1 MMSESALS
9 MLDDPSD
16 ALSLVNSMSEVLN
29 PYPLILKTVT
39 SQREKLAN
47 PSLPQVALAL
57 GVAHLIL
64 LLLAGFTFFLKA
76 SRKQDGERCK
86 IWLWR
91 RHYVPNQTIAYL
103 VPNANFSIELLQ
115 MFSCS
120 FYIIFS
126 ATTYIICKYPQH
138 PPKIIHASTIFW
150 YAISIVPDAAAFW
163 WGGWAAIY
171 LVYFS
176 PTRSDIEHSNRR
188 RSFIHHPLFMNTIC
202 IGVPVV
208 IAIFFLVIGI
218 TMAVELRKII
228 DSYNLLSKTLDQLS
242 ALWKPD
248 DPLNHEKNKMLFNI
262 VKSLLGRSLRISSL
276 ARRDN
281 YGWTAV
287 SISTISFYLAS
298 TIAAGQLLKRTLLI
312 ATGKKPLWEK
322 QCASHTKRGGYLN
335 QSIST
340 VTSKAE
346 SEVTKPMFVICNST
360 QRLQRGYHFI
370 YISCVIMLAVLGLN
384 ICISVILALK
394 TKVVLI
400 QTDWQIRLLVM
411 ISSTSVLLSF
421 TLFLQ
426 SLMLLV
432 WG

>member
-1 MMSESALS
+1 
-9 MLDDPSD
+9 
-16 ALSLVNSMSEVLN
+16 
-29 PYPLILKTVT
+29 
-39 SQREKLAN
+39 
-47 PSLPQVALAL
+47 
-57 GVAHLIL
+57 
-64 LLLAGFTFFLKA
+64 
-76 SRKQDGERCK
+76 
-86 IWLWR
+86 
-91 RHYVPNQTIAYL
+91 
-103 VPNANFSIELLQ
+103 
-115 MFSCS
+115 
-120 FYIIFS
+120 
-126 ATTYIICKYPQH
+126 
-138 PPKIIHASTIFW
+138 
-150 YAISIVPDAAAFW
+150 
-163 WGGWAAIY
+163 
-171 LVYFS
+171 
-176 PTRSDIEHSNRR
+176 
-188 RSFIHHPLFMNTIC
+188 
-202 IGVPVV
+202 
-208 IAIFFLVIGI
+208 
-218 TMAVELRKII
+218 MAVELRKII